1 MKIFKI
7 VVCCWMTV
15 VMIASIKYAP
25 EAADFTST
33 SKVLFFHVP
42 MAWLSVLAFLVSAI
56 SSILYLRKRSV
67 ENDIWASSSAAL
79 GLLFCILTTV
89 TGSIWA
95 KMEWGSFWNWDPR
108 ESSIIVLLLIYAA
121 YFALRSAIENK
132 EQRMQLSAVYSLL
145 AFVTVPFLIFVVP
158 RMIFTLH
165 PQNPIMENDPEMQ
178 MTTEIRTVFFAS
190 MIGFSMLY
198 FWMLRMRVDF
208 ESIRLKLESR

>member
-1 MKIFKI
+1 MQIFKI
-7 VVCCWMTV
+7 FVCCWMTLV
-15 VMIASIKYAP
+15 LIAAIKYAP
-25 EAADFTST
+25 EASDFMST

-42 MAWLSVLAFLVSAI
+42 MAWISVLAFLVSAV
-56 SSILYLRKRSV
+56 SSILYLRKRTVHS
-67 ENDIWASSSAAL
+67 DIWASSSAAL
-79 GLLFCILTTV
+79 GLLFCILATI

-165 PQNPIMENDPEMQ
+165 PQNPIMENDPEMR

-190 MIGFSMLY
+190 MIAFSMLY
-198 FWMLRMRVDF
+198 FWMLRMHVDF
-208 ESIRLKLESR
+208 ESIKHKLETR